1 MKKSKKLQR
10 EWAKKVNVSAA
21 NQSVNASRHTLTKH
35 VPKVGLP
42 DVTFECEPSL
52 VCKKT
57 CQTGKVTLILKKKKK
72 FSKMG
77 DFF

>member
-52 VCKKT
+52 GLWENLPNR
-57 CQTGKVTLILKKKKK
+57 QSYSYI
-72 FSKMG
+72 
-77 DFF
+77 